1 MLIRSFQSF
10 ILVFIQFACIIGILL
25 TGEIFTNSIIY
36 NLIIIAGI
44 LVGIWAILAMR
55 GGKLNIS
62 PDLKDGATIIREG
75 PYKWIRH
82 PMYLAVL
89 TVMLGI
95 TLVDPNPARWILLI
109 VLTINLV
116 VKMHHEEKLLQA
128 RFKEYPGY
136 QKSTKRILPFV
147 Y

>member
-1 MLIRSFQSF
+1 
-10 ILVFIQFACIIGILL
+10 
-25 TGEIFTNSIIY
+25 
-36 NLIIIAGI
+36 
-44 LVGIWAILAMR
+44 MR